1 MIEAGISVAIALV
14 AGTAALTNRLHTRIH
29 ELDGRIDKLELNVA
43 TTYVT
48 KDDYESNMDKL
59 EAHMRRSMPRC
70 HALSSPPAPQSPQ
83 WPFSPSLVVRLYVT
97 LD

>member
-59 EAHMRRSMPRC
+59 EAHMVRIEGKLDTFIQQYPR
-70 HALSSPPAPQSPQ
+70 
-83 WPFSPSLVVRLYVT
+83 V
-97 LD
+97 